1 MFWRIIII
9 AAVLTA
15 SVLLSGE
22 NEKQDQQRKSD
33 LQEFEDTKSAED
45 DEECPCRPGGCCK

>member
-9 AAVLTA
+9 AAIVA
-15 SVLLSGE
+15 SAVLLSGE

-33 LQEFEDTKSAED
+33 LEEFEATKAAD
-45 DEECPCRPGGCCK
+45 DDGECPCRPGGCCK